1 VTKKRALCLVLGW
14 TMVGAIVWLSL
25 TPSPPKADFEASD
38 KLAHL
43 LGYGTLMLW
52 FSQLHLERKTRIA
65 YAAGFAAMGVA
76 LEFVQGQLGYRTY
89 EVFDMYANTLGVLLG
104 YAAAPMLPQLLPRA

>member
-25 TPSPPKADFEASD
+25 TPSPPKAVFEASD

-43 LGYGTLMLW
+43 LGYGTLMFW
-52 FSQLHLERKTRIA
+52 FSQLYTRTTRIVYGA
-65 YAAGFAAMGVA
+65 SFIAMGVA

-104 YAAAPMLPQLLPRA
+104 GAAALMLPQLLPRA